1 MDYGEFIEL
10 SNQEDWSDQYVNK
23 LWDTIEKLQSMTLSE
38 FESNSI
44 NYDNI
49 YEFWNM
55 KDRNAIV
62 LYSDGKP
69 HIFINFQYLSTF
81 RDRLGL
87 KRRGLSYLV
96 LTISFKFNQETG
108 IEEGFNILNIHNH
121 SVSLRK
127 LSSHIDDN
135 DINIWAV
142 LKSNDAFS
150 FINWIN
156 KNPFEVKS

>member
-81 RDRLGL
+81 LDRLGL

-96 LTISFKFNQETG
+96 LTISF
-108 IEEGFNILNIHNH
+108 
-121 SVSLRK
+121 
-127 LSSHIDDN
+127 
-135 DINIWAV
+135 
-142 LKSNDAFS
+142 
-150 FINWIN
+150 
-156 KNPFEVKS
+156 